1 MSYSIRRL
9 GATDVAA
16 YRTLRHEALTNHPE
30 AYASSPEGLA
40 QRSDDELRQMLGEM
54 AFFGAFDPE
63 LAGMVAFGRSKG
75 ERERHRG
82 WLYQV
87 YVAPRLRGSGAAAAL
102 IERAAAHASTEV
114 LQLHLSVTTHNQPAI
129 RLYQKAGFAIY
140 GTDPRFLYV
149 NGRYVDEHL
158 MVRFFDEAPG
168 KKQTND

>member
-1 MSYSIRRL
+1 MNWTIRQL
-9 GATDVAA
+9 DGDDVVA
-16 YRTLRHEALTNHPE
+16 YRALRHEALTNHPE

-40 QRSDDELRQMLGEM
+40 QRSDDDLRQMLGEM
-54 AFFGAFDPE
+54 AFFGVFDKE
-63 LAGMVAFGRSKG
+63 LAGMAAVGRSEG

-102 IERAAAHASTEV
+102 IERVAAHASTEM
-114 LQLHLSVTTHNQPAI
+114 LQLHLSVATHNQPAI
-129 RLYQKAGFAIY
+129 RLYQKAGFVIY
-140 GTDPRFLYV
+140 GTDPRFLHV

-168 KKQTND
+168 KSEP